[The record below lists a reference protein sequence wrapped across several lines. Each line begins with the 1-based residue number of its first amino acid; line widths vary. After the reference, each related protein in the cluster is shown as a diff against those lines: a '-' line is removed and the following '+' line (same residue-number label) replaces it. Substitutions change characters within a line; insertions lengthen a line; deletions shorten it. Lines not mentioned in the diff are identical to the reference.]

1 MLSRIGD
8 ILKFPNV
15 SPRAA
20 AELTLLSFQL
30 DYFPVL
36 EVLILSTHV
45 AS

>member
-20 AELTLLSFQL
+20 AEFALLSFQL

-36 EVLILSTHV
+36 EVPIPSV
-45 AS
+45 RVDD